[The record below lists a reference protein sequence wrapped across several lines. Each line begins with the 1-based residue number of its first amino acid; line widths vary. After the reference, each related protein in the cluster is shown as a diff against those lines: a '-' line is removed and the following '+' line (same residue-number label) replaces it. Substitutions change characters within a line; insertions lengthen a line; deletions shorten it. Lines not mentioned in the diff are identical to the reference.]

1 MTDSV
6 HTAGPRPPAVRTPAA
21 VAPRLGATSR
31 RDAWWA
37 QPLLV
42 ALGLAV
48 FGAYSTWA
56 ALQGV
61 NYEWTPP
68 GGGLPVYLSPF
79 YSPLFTPHWWPWS
92 PAILILWAPLGF
104 RATCYYYRKA
114 YYRAYFLDP
123 PACAVSESR
132 GHAYRGETSFP
143 LVLQNV
149 HRYFMYLAVVFIVIL
164 TYDAVLSFLRWPR
177 PGGEVG
183 FGAGLGSFIML
194 ANVVLLAGY
203 TFGCHSLRHAVA
215 GRLDCFSCGAL
226 GGLRYDLWRGMNVL
240 NQQHMLWAWMSLVM
254 VGFTDLYIRMV
265 ASGAW
270 TDPRML

>member
-6 HTAGPRPPAVRTPAA
+6 QTAGPVPPARRTPAA
-21 VAPRLGATSR
+21 VRPRLGATSR
-31 RDAWWA
+31 RDAWWV

-42 ALGLAV
+42 ALGLGL
-48 FGAYSTWA
+48 FGVYSTWA

-68 GGGLPVYLSPF
+68 GGTLPVYLSPF
-79 YSPLFTPHWWPWS
+79 YSPLFTPGWWPLS

-123 PACAVSESR
+123 PACAVGEAR
-132 GHAYRGETSFP
+132 GHSYRGESAFP
-143 LVLQNV
+143 FILQNV
-149 HRYFMYLAVVFIVIL
+149 HRFFMYLAVVFIVIL
-164 TYDAVLSFLRWPR
+164 AYDAVVSFLRWPR
-177 PGGEVG
+177 ADGSAG
-183 FGAGLGSFIML
+183 FGAGLGSLVML
-194 ANVVLLAGY
+194 ANVVLLSGY

-215 GRLDCFSCGAL
+215 GKLDCFSCGAL
-226 GGLRYDLWRGMNVL
+226 GGVRYDLWRGINVL
-240 NQQHMLWAWMSLVM
+240 NRKHMLWAWMSFVM

-270 TDPRML
+270 NDPRIL